1 MITFYTYINKSRFEK
16 EYHFGWNSLTVDKF
30 IPSFKMLGACINDLV
45 LTHDNLDEVI
55 ILQLESEEDQLLH
68 KALNSL
74 SCQNGELTFKVIKKW
89 EINSV

>member
-16 EYHFGWNSLTVDKF
+16 EYHFGWNSITIDKF
-30 IPSFKMLGACINDLV
+30 IPSFKTLGACINGLV
-45 LTHDNLDEVI
+45 LRHDNPDEVI

-74 SCQNGELTFKVIKKW
+74 SCQNGELSFKVIKKW
-89 EINSV
+89 EINSF